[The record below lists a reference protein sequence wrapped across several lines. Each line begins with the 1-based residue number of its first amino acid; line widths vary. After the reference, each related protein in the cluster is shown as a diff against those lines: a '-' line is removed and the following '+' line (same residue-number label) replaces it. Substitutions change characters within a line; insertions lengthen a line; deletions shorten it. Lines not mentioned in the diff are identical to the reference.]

1 MKITRIDFEGFGALT
16 NRTIDFD
23 TDKLN
28 LVVEANEFGKS
39 TMVEATWAIL
49 YGLPEK
55 DTYKPWKEGATY
67 SASMD
72 LEIGEKKL
80 RIIRDFDSESV
91 QVLDLNFGL
100 RDVTPQYLGNENE
113 DQVGFKLL
121 GMNRDTFRNTC
132 LVGQRHLEINHMTDS
147 TAVAAEIQG
156 IADSSSPDTKVSAGL
171 QTISQTLSRFMHGNR
186 LCHINEL
193 LRELEGQRSDLMK
206 RMRSMD
212 AERGQCREW
221 FSEIQAID
229 EKLRTPAESKEQEQE
244 QELIDE
250 DQPQVASAAES
261 AEAESLRE
269 ELRVIEAAIQ
279 KLRNQEQ
286 KKQALLEA
294 ASIHTDDGPIS
305 QEQMDFLM
313 RLWDKQEAIVNDMNM
328 LHEYM
333 EPHHAEI
340 ASRESE
346 VLDRYTDYK
355 GLDQFTN
362 SEAQTISTYAVNLFN
377 LVKQMDDMKAKNP
390 EFATLVNNGAGT
402 GEYEAAKAKLNQFDG
417 LTPEEVEEAKSYASL
432 LVAFKEQA
440 SETARKLSETK
451 GKSSELQNDRSKARI
466 FNLARV
472 AGLLVVSILMLAAPS
487 ILSAMKVALPQP
499 VVAGSLILGLL
510 TMLISFFFLGRVLN
524 TTYFKQDEHDSLGQD
539 VQKLEIAMSKGEEKV
554 LNLEN
559 KLGALAV
566 KCGIPDKKQFVA
578 KLQQQAL
585 APSQKETDEEQLRQ
599 LFLTKQQNCKRL
611 QSDLAYFF
619 NKAGLATMEIEPQS
633 AIALSE
639 NINDFRKDIAELQER
654 RASMYDHDERMRQME
669 EDLSLTEANIL
680 EFLEQNGLACEGS
693 FEVAKNQ
700 VTSLIDY
707 FENRNSPHPDLAEI
721 DEGYGDESARHNT
734 QQELIER
741 HIAASTKLEA
751 HLARENSAPKA
762 NVQKPRVTP
771 TVELMSSK
779 EVEELRNKKEDLTVK
794 IRTTLKSRDELYL
807 DTLEELNRV
816 DHEIVISKRAKLAL
830 ELAYEML
837 KQSSH
842 ETYADW
848 SVQLNKISNE
858 LLQQLSGEIEM
869 LEFSKDLH
877 LKVKLR
883 NHQNI
888 FESKDIIT
896 KLSTGTKEQIHWMA
910 RLIISRFLSSLEPLP
925 IFLDEPF
932 SEADDARFMGIM
944 SFLIDSI
951 LPNNQVVI
959 FSCHQQRHQWLKQ
972 QLDAAHQEKLAFKH

>member
-1 MKITRIDFEGFGALT
+1 MKITRIDFDGFGALT

-49 YGLPEK
+49 YGLSEK
-55 DTYKPWKEGATY
+55 EPFKPWKEGVPF

-72 LEIGEKKL
+72 LEIGDKKL
-80 RIIRDFDSESV
+80 RIIRDFDKGSV

-113 DQVGFKLL
+113 DQVGLKLL

-147 TAVAAEIQG
+147 SAVAAEIQG
-156 IADSSSPDTKVSAGL
+156 IADSSSPDTKVSAAL

-229 EKLRTPAESKEQEQE
+229 EKLNTDADLNGQEEVIEEEEEVSDSSESPEAAALRD
-244 QELIDE
+244 ELK
-250 DQPQVASAAES
+250 
-261 AEAESLRE
+261 L
-269 ELRVIEAAIQ
+269 IEAAIQ
-279 KLRNQEQ
+279 KLRNQEE
-286 KKQALLEA
+286 KKQALLDA
-294 ASIHTDDGPIS
+294 ASSNSPDGPIS
-305 QEQMDFLM
+305 QEQMDLLM
-313 RLWDKQEAIVNDMNM
+313 RLWEKQQAIINDIN
-328 LHEYM
+328 LLQDYM
-333 EPHHAEI
+333 EPHQAEI
-340 ASRESE
+340 AALENE
-346 VLDRYTDYK
+346 VMDRYSDYK

-377 LVKQMDDMKAKNP
+377 LVKQMDELKAKNP
-390 EFATLVNNGAGT
+390 DFATLTNNGAGT
-402 GEYEAAKAKLNQFDG
+402 GEYESAKAKLNEFSG
-417 LTPEEVEEAKSYASL
+417 LSPEEVEEAKSYASL
-432 LVAFKEQA
+432 LVAFREQA
-440 SETARKLSETK
+440 SDTARKLSETK
-451 GKSSELQNDRSKARI
+451 SKSVELSKDRNKARI
-466 FNLARV
+466 FNIARV
-472 AGLLVVSILMLAAPS
+472 AGLLVLAVIMLAAPS
-487 ILSAMKVALPQP
+487 ILSAMKIVLPQP

-524 TTYFKQDEHDSLGQD
+524 TSYFKQDEHDSLGQE
-539 VQKLEIAMSKGEEKV
+539 VQKLEIALNKGEEKV
-554 LNLEN
+554 ANLEN
-559 KLGALAV
+559 KIGALANR
-566 KCGIPDKKQFVA
+566 CGMPDKKLFVA
-578 KLQQQAL
+578 KLQQQSAP
-585 APSQKETDEEQLRQ
+585 PSQKETDEEQLRQ
-599 LFLTKQQNCKRL
+599 LYLTKQQNCKRL

-619 NKAGLATMEIEPQS
+619 NKAGLATVEIEPQS

-639 NINDFRKDIAELQER
+639 NINDFRKDVADLQDR
-654 RASMYDHDERMRQME
+654 RSSLYDHEERMRQME
-669 EDLSLTEANIL
+669 EDLSLTESNII
-680 EFLEQNGLACEGS
+680 EFLEQNSMSCQGN
-693 FEVAKNQ
+693 FEIARKHVA
-700 VTSLIDY
+700 SLMDF
-707 FENRNSPHPDLAEI
+707 FENRNSPHPDLAQI
-721 DEGYGDESARHNT
+721 DAGYGDESTRHTT

-741 HIAASTKLEA
+741 HIKASTKLEA
-751 HLARENSAPKA
+751 VLTQTGSEPKA
-762 NVQKPRVTP
+762 KVQKVRVTP
-771 TVELMSSK
+771 TVELRSAK
-779 EVEELRNKKEDLTVK
+779 EIEELRQKKEDLTVK

-848 SVQLNKISNE
+848 SVQLNKISSE

-888 FESKDIIT
+888 FDSKGIVT

-932 SEADDARFMGIM
+932 SEADDARFLGVM

-959 FSCHQQRHQWLKQ
+959 FSCHQQRHQWLNE
-972 QLDAAHQEKLAFKH
+972 QLDPEHQQKLAFKH

>member
-23 TDKLN
+23 ADKLN

-55 DTYKPWKEGATY
+55 ETFKPWKQDASF

-72 LEIGEKKL
+72 IEIGEKKL

-113 DQVGFKLL
+113 DQVGYKLL

-221 FSEIQAID
+221 FSDIQAID
-229 EKLRTPAESKEQEQE
+229 EKLSLPASSQNQEIIE
-244 QELIDE
+244 E
-250 DQPQVASAAES
+250 DDLSQVSSTEES
-261 AEAESLRE
+261 AEAAALRE
-269 ELRVIEAAIQ
+269 ELKLIETAIQ

-294 ASIHTDDGPIS
+294 ANINTEDAPIT

-313 RLWDKQEAIVNDMNM
+313 RLWEKQQAIVNDINL

-333 EPHHAEI
+333 EPHQAEI
-340 ASRESE
+340 AARESE
-346 VLDRYTDYK
+346 VMDRYNDYK

-377 LVKQMDDMKAKNP
+377 LVKQMDEMKAKNP

-402 GEYEAAKAKLNQFDG
+402 GEYESAKAKINLFEG

-440 SETARKLSETK
+440 SETARKLSESK
-451 GKSSELQNDRSKARI
+451 SKSSELNNDRNKARI
-466 FNLARV
+466 FNIARV
-472 AGLLVVSILMLAAPS
+472 AGLLFISILMLAAPS
-487 ILSAMKVALPQP
+487 ILSAVKVALPQP

-524 TTYFKQDEHDSLGQD
+524 TTYFKQEEHDSLGQD

-554 LNLEN
+554 ANLEN
-559 KLGALAV
+559 KIAALAN
-566 KCGIPDKKQFVA
+566 KCGMPDKKQFVA
-578 KLQQQAL
+578 KLQQQA
-585 APSQKETDEEQLRQ
+585 APQSQKETDEEQLRQ

-654 RASMYDHDERMRQME
+654 RSSMYDHEERMHHME
-669 EDLSLTEANIL
+669 EDLSLTEANIV
-680 EFLEQNGLACEGS
+680 EFLEQNGLACQGS

-700 VTSLIDY
+700 VSSLINY

-721 DEGYGDESARHNT
+721 DAGYGDESARHNT

-751 HLARENSAPKA
+751 HLARENSAPKPK
-762 NVQKPRVTP
+762 VQNVTP
-771 TVELMSSK
+771 TVELMSAK
-779 EVEELRNKKEDLTVK
+779 EVEELRQKKEDLIVK

-848 SVQLNKISNE
+848 SVQLNKISTE

-959 FSCHQQRHQWLKQ
+959 FSCHQQRHHWLKQ

>member
-23 TDKLN
+23 ADKLN

-55 DTYKPWKEGATY
+55 DTYKPWKEDATY
-67 SASMD
+67 CASMD
-72 LEIGEKKL
+72 LEIGDKKL
-80 RIIRDFDSESV
+80 RIIRDFESESV

-229 EKLRTPAESKEQEQE
+229 EKLNLKSESKVPESVEE
-244 QELIDE
+244 E
-250 DQPQVASAAES
+250 PAQVPTVAES
-261 AEAESLRE
+261 AEAEALRE
-269 ELRVIEAAIQ
+269 ELKRIEAAIQ

-313 RLWDKQEAIVNDMNM
+313 RLWDKQEAIVNDINM

-333 EPHHAEI
+333 EPHQAEI
-340 ASRESE
+340 ATRESE
-346 VLDRYTDYK
+346 VMDRYTDYK
-355 GLDQFTN
+355 GLDQFSN

-402 GEYEAAKAKLNQFDG
+402 GEYETAKAKLNQFEG

-440 SETARKLSETK
+440 SETARKLNETK
-451 GKSSELQNDRSKARI
+451 SKSSELNNDRNKARI
-466 FNLARV
+466 FNIARV
-472 AGLLVVSILMLAAPS
+472 AGLLVVSVLMLASPS
-487 ILSAMKVALPQP
+487 ILSAVKVALPQP

-539 VQKLEIAMSKGEEKV
+539 VQKLEIAMAKGDEKV
-554 LNLEN
+554 SNLEN
-559 KLGALAV
+559 KIGALAT
-566 KCGIPDKKQFVA
+566 KCGILDKKQFVT
-578 KLQQQAL
+578 KLQQQAQ

-619 NKAGLATMEIEPQS
+619 NKAGLATVEIEPQS

-639 NINDFRKDIAELQER
+639 SINDFRKDIAELQER
-654 RASMYDHDERMRQME
+654 RSSMYDHDERMRQME
-669 EDLSLTEANIL
+669 EDLSLTEANII
-680 EFLEQNGLACEGS
+680 EFLDQNGLACEGS

-700 VTSLIDY
+700 VQSLIDY

-751 HLARENSAPKA
+751 HLAHQNTASQADVPKA
-762 NVQKPRVTP
+762 RVTP

-848 SVQLNKISNE
+848 SVQLNKISTE

-972 QLDAAHQEKLAFKH
+972 QLDAAHQDKLTFKH

>member
-1 MKITRIDFEGFGALT
+1 MKITRIDFDGFGALT

-49 YGLPEK
+49 YGLSEK
-55 DTYKPWKEGATY
+55 ESFKPWKEGVVF

-72 LEIGEKKL
+72 LEIGDKKL
-80 RIIRDFDSESV
+80 RIIRDFDKGSV

-147 TAVAAEIQG
+147 TSVAAEIQG
-156 IADSSSPDTKVSAGL
+156 IADSSSPDTKVSAAL

-229 EKLRTPAESKEQEQE
+229 EKLNAGAETQK
-244 QELIDE
+244 DE
-250 DQPQVASAAES
+250 EIVEEEVEEDSSES
-261 AEAESLRE
+261 IEARSLRD
-269 ELRVIEAAIQ
+269 ELKLIESAIQ
-279 KLRNQEQ
+279 KLRVQEE

-294 ASIHTDDGPIS
+294 ASINTEDGPIT
-305 QEQMDFLM
+305 QEQMDLLM
-313 RLWDKQEAIVNDMNM
+313 RLWEKQQAIVNDINL

-333 EPHHAEI
+333 EPHQAEI
-340 ASRESE
+340 AAIENE
-346 VLDRYTDYK
+346 VMDRYSDYK

-377 LVKQMDDMKAKNP
+377 LVKQMDDMKTKNP
-390 EFATLVNNGAGT
+390 EFATLNNNGAGT
-402 GEYEAAKAKLNQFDG
+402 GEYESAKAKANEFAG

-440 SETARKLSETK
+440 SDTAHKLSETK
-451 GKSSELQNDRSKARI
+451 SKSVELSKDRNKARV
-466 FNLARV
+466 FNIVRV
-472 AGLLVVSILMLAAPS
+472 AGLLVVAVMMLAAPS

-510 TMLISFFFLGRVLN
+510 TMLLSFFFLGRVLN
-524 TTYFKQDEHDSLGQD
+524 TSYFKQDEHDSLGQE
-539 VQKLEIAMSKGEEKV
+539 VQKLEVAMTKGEEKV
-554 LNLEN
+554 ANLEN
-559 KLGALAV
+559 KIGALATR
-566 KCGIPDKKQFVA
+566 CGMPDKKQFLA
-578 KLQQQAL
+578 KLQQQSAS
-585 APSQKETDEEQLRQ
+585 PSQKETDEEQLRQ
-599 LFLTKQQNCKRL
+599 LYLTKQQNCKRL

-619 NKAGLATMEIEPQS
+619 NKAGLATVEIEPQS

-639 NINDFRKDIAELQER
+639 NINDFRKDVADLQER
-654 RASMYDHDERMRQME
+654 RAAMYDHEERMRQME
-669 EDLSLTEANIL
+669 EDLSLTESNIV
-680 EFLEQNGLACEGS
+680 EFLEQNSMSCQGN
-693 FEVAKNQ
+693 FELAKNH
-700 VTSLIDY
+700 VESLIEF

-721 DEGYGDESARHNT
+721 DAGYGDESTRHNT

-751 HLARENSAPKA
+751 LLGQAGAQPKSK
-762 NVQKPRVTP
+762 VQVRVTP
-771 TVELMSSK
+771 AVELMSGK
-779 EVEELRNKKEDLTVK
+779 EIEELRHKKEDLTVK

-888 FESKDIIT
+888 FDSKDIVT

-932 SEADDARFMGIM
+932 SEADDARFLGIM
-944 SFLIDSI
+944 SFLIESI

-959 FSCHQQRHQWLKQ
+959 FSCHQQRHQWLNQ
-972 QLDAAHQEKLAFKH
+972 QLDVEHQQKLAFKH

>member
-16 NRTIDFD
+16 NRTVDFD
-23 TDKLN
+23 ADKLN

-49 YGLPEK
+49 YGLNEK
-55 DTYKPWKEGATY
+55 DSFKPWKEGASF

-80 RIIRDFDSESV
+80 RIIRDFDKESV

-113 DQVGFKLL
+113 DQVGLKLL

-147 TAVAAEIQG
+147 SAVAAEIQG
-156 IADSSSPDTKVSAGL
+156 IADSSSPDTKVSAAL

-229 EKLRTPAESKEQEQE
+229 EKLSTGADAPMQEE
-244 QELIDE
+244 IVEEEVEVEE
-250 DQPQVASAAES
+250 DKSES
-261 AEAESLRE
+261 AEATALRE
-269 ELRVIEAAIQ
+269 ELKLIESAIQ
-279 KLRNQEQ
+279 KLRNQEE
-286 KKQALLEA
+286 KKQALIDA
-294 ASIHTDDGPIS
+294 ASLNTKDSPIT
-305 QEQMDFLM
+305 QEQMDFLL
-313 RLWDKQEAIVNDMNM
+313 RLWEKEEAIVNDINL

-333 EPHHAEI
+333 EPHQCEI
-340 ASRESE
+340 AARENE
-346 VLDRYTDYK
+346 VMDRYSDYK

-377 LVKQMDDMKAKNP
+377 LVKQMDEMKAKNP
-390 EFATLVNNGAGT
+390 EFATLTNNGAGT
-402 GEYEAAKAKLNQFDG
+402 GEYESAKAKLNEFAG
-417 LTPEEVEEAKSYASL
+417 LSPEEVEEAKSYASL
-432 LVAFKEQA
+432 LVAFRDQA
-440 SETARKLSETK
+440 ADTARKLSETK
-451 GKSSELQNDRSKARI
+451 GKSTELTSDRNKARI
-466 FNLARV
+466 FNVARV
-472 AGLLVVSILMLAAPS
+472 AGLLVAAVIMLAAPS

-499 VVAGSLILGLL
+499 VVAGSLIIGLL

-524 TTYFKQDEHDSLGQD
+524 TSYFKQDEHDSLGQE
-539 VQKLEIAMSKGEEKV
+539 VQKLEIALSKGEEKV
-554 LNLEN
+554 ANLEN
-559 KLGALAV
+559 KIGALANR
-566 KCGIPDKKQFVA
+566 CGMPDKKQFIA
-578 KLQQQAL
+578 KLQQQS
-585 APSQKETDEEQLRQ
+585 APASQKETDEEQLRQ
-599 LFLTKQQNCKRL
+599 LYLTKQQNCKRL

-619 NKAGLATMEIEPQS
+619 NKAGMATVEIEPQS

-639 NINDFRKDIAELQER
+639 NINDFRKDVAELQER
-654 RASMYDHDERMRQME
+654 RASLYDHEERMRQME
-669 EDLSLTEANIL
+669 EDLSLTEANII
-680 EFLEQNGLACEGS
+680 EFLEQNQMSCQGS
-693 FEVAKNQ
+693 FELAKNH
-700 VTSLIDY
+700 VASLIDF
-707 FENRNSPHPDLAEI
+707 FENRNSPHPELAVI
-721 DEGYGDESARHNT
+721 DAGYGDESARHTT

-741 HIAASTKLEA
+741 HIAATTRLEA
-751 HLARENSAPKA
+751 HLAKA
-762 NVQKPRVTP
+762 GDSVKTKVQKVRVTP
-771 TVELMSSK
+771 TVELMPAK
-779 EVEELRNKKEDLTVK
+779 EVEELRHKKEDLTVK

-848 SVQLNKISNE
+848 SVQLNKISTE
-858 LLQQLSGEIEM
+858 LLQQLGGEIEM

-888 FESKDIIT
+888 FDSKDIIT

-932 SEADDARFMGIM
+932 SEADDARFLGIM

-972 QLDAAHQEKLAFKH
+972 QLEAEQQEKLAFKH

>member
-23 TDKLN
+23 ADKLN

-55 DTYKPWKEGATY
+55 ETFKPWKQDATF

-72 LEIGEKKL
+72 IEIGEKKL

-113 DQVGFKLL
+113 DQVGYKLL

-147 TAVAAEIQG
+147 ALVAAEIQG

-221 FSEIQAID
+221 FAEIQAID
-229 EKLRTPAESKEQEQE
+229 QKLNLPASSQNQEIIE
-244 QELIDE
+244 EE
-250 DQPQVASAAES
+250 DSSQVSSAEES
-261 AEAESLRE
+261 AEAAALKE
-269 ELRVIEAAIQ
+269 ELKLIEAAIQ

-294 ASIHTDDGPIS
+294 ANINTEDAPIS

-313 RLWDKQEAIVNDMNM
+313 RLWEKQQAIVNDINL

-333 EPHHAEI
+333 EPHQAEI
-340 ASRESE
+340 AARESE
-346 VLDRYTDYK
+346 VMDRYNDYK

-377 LVKQMDDMKAKNP
+377 LVKQMDEMKAKNP

-402 GEYEAAKAKLNQFDG
+402 GEYESAKAKINLFEG
-417 LTPEEVEEAKSYASL
+417 LSPEEVEEAKSYASL

-440 SETARKLSETK
+440 SETARKLSESK
-451 GKSSELQNDRSKARI
+451 NKSSELNKDRNKARI
-466 FNLARV
+466 FNIARV

-487 ILSAMKVALPQP
+487 ILSAVKVALPQP

-524 TTYFKQDEHDSLGQD
+524 TTYFKQEEHDSLGQD

-554 LNLEN
+554 ANLEN
-559 KLGALAV
+559 KIAVLAN
-566 KCGIPDKKQFVA
+566 KCGMPDKKQFIA
-578 KLQQQAL
+578 KLQQQA
-585 APSQKETDEEQLRQ
+585 APPSQKETDEEQLRQ

-654 RASMYDHDERMRQME
+654 RSSMYDHEERMHHME
-669 EDLSLTEANIL
+669 EDLSLTEANII

-700 VTSLIDY
+700 VTSLINY
-707 FENRNSPHPDLAEI
+707 FENRNSPHPELAEI
-721 DEGYGDESARHNT
+721 DEGYGDESARQNT

-751 HLARENSAPKA
+751 QLAREDSAPKA
-762 NVQKPRVTP
+762 KVQKVTP
-771 TVELMSSK
+771 SVELRSAK
-779 EVEELRNKKEDLTVK
+779 EVEELRQKKEDLIVK

-848 SVQLNKISNE
+848 SVQLNKISSE

-959 FSCHQQRHQWLKQ
+959 FSCHQQRHHWLKQ
-972 QLDAAHQEKLAFKH
+972 QLDAAQQEKLAFKP